1 MVKSKTRSKGRKI
14 DRNRKW
20 CEAYRNR
27 GQREINRAL
36 RWLRWL
42 ARDLRTRDPAGR
54 TLHPH
59 DTGTIERAL
68 AALDSAY
75 VKTARRIIA
84 RTGT

>member
-1 MVKSKTRSKGRKI
+1 MTKSKTRSKGRKI

-42 ARDLRTRDPAGR
+42 SRDQRARDIAGR
-54 TLHPH
+54 LPTPH

-68 AALDSAY
+68 AALNPAY

-84 RTGT
+84 RIGT